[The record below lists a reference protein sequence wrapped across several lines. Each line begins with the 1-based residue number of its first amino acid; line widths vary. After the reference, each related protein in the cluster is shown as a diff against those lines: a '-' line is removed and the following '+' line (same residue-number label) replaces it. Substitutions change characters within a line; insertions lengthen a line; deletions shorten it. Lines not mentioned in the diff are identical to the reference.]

1 MSNETSRDGEP
12 GRDVNPETV
21 LSVCLG
27 GWGGGVVWTGKR
39 KTTMILPTN
48 GRLAGVGRGPGGC
61 YSTFQK
67 EDLV

>member
-1 MSNETSRDGEP
+1 M
-12 GRDVNPETV
+12 
-21 LSVCLG
+21 
-27 GWGGGVVWTGKR
+27 GGVVWTGKR

-48 GRLAGVGRGPGGC
+48 GRLGWGAGGC